1 MANKMYEEQSIV
13 NIANAIREKNGSTN
27 TYLVSE
33 MGQAIRNIPTGGSGA
48 TGGITP
54 TGEITIKENGT
65 YDVTNY
71 ASAFVDIASG
81 GNSSVLPSNVKVGVL
96 ELENDSTT
104 AVTVTHGS
112 GVVPRVVACIPIDY
126 ISTKGTIGGL
136 LIEEYFNGLSCNDNT
151 GVKSFSTVVNAIQN
165 ITEQTF
171 DFTPRSVA
179 YPLIKGCYLWVA
191 Y

>member
-1 MANKMYEEQSIV
+1 MANKLYEENSIMD
-13 NIANAIREKNGSTN
+13 IASAIREKNGTTT
-27 TYLVSE
+27 TYNVAE
-33 MGQAIRNIPTGGSGA
+33 MGDAIRNISIG
-48 TGGITP
+48 GGITP
-54 TGEITIKENGT
+54 SGEITIKENGT

-96 ELENDSTT
+96 ELENDSAT

-136 LIEEYFNGLSCNDNT
+136 LIEGYFNGLSCTDNT
-151 GVKSFSTVVNAIQN
+151 GIKSFSTSVNAIQN

-171 DFTPRSVA
+171 DFTPRSA
-179 YPLIKGCYLWVA
+179 SYPLINGSYLWVA
-191 Y
+191 IS